1 MNFFD
6 LGAIHFFNQFSQHSW
21 LFDRTLVFIS
31 GNNLFKS
38 GVLITLIWWLWFK
51 NDEQQSH
58 ARERIIATVCGCF
71 AAMLSARILSLFL
84 PFRLRPLHAPDIN
97 FILPL
102 GMDNKILDGWSSFPS
117 DHAVFFFTLAT
128 GLLFIS
134 RRVGLFAFI
143 FTSLFIA
150 LPRIYLGLHYPT
162 DIICGALIGIL
173 FGWAGNRDMVT
184 NAISKPIL
192 HWTYAKPDLF
202 YALFFFITYQMAD
215 MFDSSRAIIH
225 ACVELIINLSST

>member
-1 MNFFD
+1 
-6 LGAIHFFNQFSQHSW
+6 
-21 LFDRTLVFIS
+21 
-31 GNNLFKS
+31 
-38 GVLITLIWWLWFK
+38 
-51 NDEQQSH
+51 
-58 ARERIIATVCGCF
+58 
-71 AAMLSARILSLFL
+71 
-84 PFRLRPLHAPDIN
+84 
-97 FILPL
+97 
-102 GMDNKILDGWSSFPS
+102 
-117 DHAVFFFTLAT
+117 
-128 GLLFIS
+128 
-134 RRVGLFAFI
+134 
-143 FTSLFIA
+143 LFIA